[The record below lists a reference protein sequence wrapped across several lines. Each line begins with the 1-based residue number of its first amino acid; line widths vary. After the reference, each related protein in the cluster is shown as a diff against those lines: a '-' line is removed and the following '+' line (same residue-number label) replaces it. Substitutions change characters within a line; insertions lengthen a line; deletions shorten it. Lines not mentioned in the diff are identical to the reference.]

1 MAKYIE
7 LIDKYIV
14 RQDSDTEPP
23 SYIWDDNTGEI
34 VRCGECKHYNNPQKC
49 IVANVAKYKNVDR
62 FLLFDD
68 NWFCADGK
76 RKAQNETI
84 SKFADGEWWKEA
96 QE

>member
-34 VRCGECKHYNNPQKC
+34 VRCGECKYHLPETERTNPYC
-49 IVANVAKYKNVDR
+49 NR
-62 FLLFDD
+62 FHCMKPDD
-68 NWFCADGK
+68 WFCADGE
-76 RKAQNETI
+76 RK
-84 SKFADGEWWKEA
+84 G